1 MLCAQLRV
9 AGRFDDRLVHEYGA
23 RVGAGWLPVGA
34 GFHGM
39 GTFSYIMEGF
49 DAGFHGIGI
58 FSYIMEGFDAGF
70 HGIGFFSY
78 IMEGFGILLP

>member
-1 MLCAQLRV
+1 M
-9 AGRFDDRLVHEYGA
+9 VHEYGA
-23 RVGAGWLPVGA
+23 RVGAGWWPVGA

-58 FSYIMEGFDAGF
+58 FSYIMEGFGAGF
-70 HGIGFFSY
+70 HGIGFFY
-78 IMEGFGILLP
+78 ISWKVLTPGSMV

>member
-23 RVGAGWLPVGA
+23 RVGAG
-34 GFHGM
+34 
-39 GTFSYIMEGF
+39 
-49 DAGFHGIGI
+49 FHGIGF